1 MNVNTTKPVANTP
14 WRVVTANDY
23 SGIAIEDSQ
32 GALVLEMEWDDTE
45 PFESDIHDDTKANA
59 ELIVRAVNSH
69 AALVEA
75 LEGCLESMAKVR
87 QDPFTTC
94 ACAEQ
99 LALAHRHAT
108 IALALA
114 KEQS

>member
-1 MNVNTTKPVANTP
+1 MITNTQTKPAQSWLWPDHNIGL
-14 WRVVTANDY
+14 RESRKLREEHN
-23 SGIAIEDSQ
+23 
-32 GALVLEMEWDDTE
+32 AL
-45 PFESDIHDDTKANA
+45 
-59 ELIVRAVNSH
+59 VNSH